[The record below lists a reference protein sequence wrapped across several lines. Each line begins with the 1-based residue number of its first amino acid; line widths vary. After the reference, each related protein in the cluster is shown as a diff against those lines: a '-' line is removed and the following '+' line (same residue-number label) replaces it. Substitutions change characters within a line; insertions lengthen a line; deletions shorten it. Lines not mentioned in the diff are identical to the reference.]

1 MSTIYDPLFDCKMVG
16 ALRAMHGINDCISI
30 IHGRNGCH
38 CGALLLQTLGS
49 EQNSV
54 RVLTSGLKASDEVY
68 SGEER
73 LSSAIRLADQVFE
86 PKAIAVLNCS
96 APVIMG
102 EDVEGLE
109 LLLEGE
115 TRSELVAMD
124 VGGPEGPAWIGYE
137 EALTKLVSRMR
148 LNEDV
153 PRGGINLLGFKADD
167 LCSRGD
173 LNEMNRILRD
183 QGLPLNSV
191 LCGSS
196 FEEVKKVPQAEL
208 NVLLGGDGLDCAKA
222 MEEEFDLPYISVP
235 YPYGLKKS
243 VQFVEMIGGALGRE
257 ADPQILEM
265 ERERVKRTV
274 ERAHMFFQGIYSMPV
289 AVVGE
294 SGRAFDL
301 AEFLSSELGM
311 DVKLLAISSSNFAT
325 PEKMTA
331 KEAHYQK
338 LMIEP
343 DRWDMNRALEASGAA
358 LIFGSSFE
366 KRIASELQ
374 ASLVRFSYPVID
386 EISLSDLPFAGFSG
400 IAHLCEKIINS
411 ILTRNKDEVKA

>member
-16 ALRAMHGINDCISI
+16 ALRAMHGISDCISI

-73 LSSAIRLADQVFE
+73 LTSAIRLADQVFE
-86 PKAIAVLNCS
+86 PRAIAVLNCS

-115 TRSELVAMD
+115 TRSELIAMD
-124 VGGPEGPAWIGYE
+124 AGGPEGPAWIGYE

-148 LNEDV
+148 LNGDE

-167 LCSRGD
+167 FCSRGD
-173 LNEMNRILRD
+173 LNEMKRILRD
-183 QGLPLNSV
+183 QGIPLNSV
-191 LCGSS
+191 LSGSS
-196 FEEVKKVPQAEL
+196 FEEVKEAPQAEL
-208 NVLLGGDGLDCAKA
+208 NVLLGGDGLDCARV
-222 MEEEFDLPYISVP
+222 MDEEFDIPYIAVP
-235 YPYGLKKS
+235 FPYGLKKS
-243 VQFVEMIGGALGRE
+243 IQFLELIGGALGRE
-257 ADPQILEM
+257 ADPRVLEM
-265 ERERVKRTV
+265 ETERVKKAV
-274 ERAHMFFQGIYSMPV
+274 ERAHMFFQGIYSTPV

-301 AEFLSSELGM
+301 AEFLSAELGM
-311 DVKLLAISSSNFAT
+311 DVKLLVISSCNFT
-325 PEKMTA
+325 TQELMNDT
-331 KEAHYQK
+331 EAHYQK

-343 DRWDMNRALEASGAA
+343 DRWDMNRELEAAGVS
-358 LIFGSSFE
+358 LLFGSSFE

-374 ASLVRFSYPVID
+374 ASLVRVSYPVID

-400 IAHLCEKIINS
+400 ISHLTEKIINS
-411 ILTRNKDEVKA
+411 VLTRNKDEVKA

>member
-16 ALRAMHGINDCISI
+16 ALRAMHGISDCISI

-49 EQNSV
+49 EQNRV
-54 RVLTSGLKASDEVY
+54 RILTSVLKASDEVY

-73 LSSAIRLADQVFE
+73 LSSAIRLADQVFG

-109 LLLEGE
+109 LFLEDE
-115 TRSELVAMD
+115 TQSELVAMD
-124 VGGPEGPAWIGYE
+124 AGGPEGPAWLGYE
-137 EALTKLVSRMR
+137 EALTKLVPRMR
-148 LNEDV
+148 PNEGE
-153 PRGGINLLGFKADD
+153 PGEGINLLGFKADD
-167 LCSRGD
+167 FCSRGD
-173 LNEMNRILRD
+173 LKEMKRILRD
-183 QGLPLNSV
+183 QNLPLNSV
-191 LCGSS
+191 LSGSS
-196 FEEVKKVPQAEL
+196 FEEVKQAPGVEL

-222 MEEEFDLPYISVP
+222 MEEEFDIPYISVP

-243 VQFVEMIGGALGRE
+243 VQFVEVIGGALGRE

-265 ERERVKRTV
+265 EREGVKRTV
-274 ERAHMFFQGIYSMPV
+274 ERAHMFFQGIYSTAV

-311 DVKLLAISSSNFAT
+311 DVKLLAISSGSFAI

-366 KRIASELQ
+366 KMIASELQ

-386 EISLSDLPFAGFSG
+386 EISLSDLPFSGFSG
-400 IAHLCEKIINS
+400 IARLCEKIINS